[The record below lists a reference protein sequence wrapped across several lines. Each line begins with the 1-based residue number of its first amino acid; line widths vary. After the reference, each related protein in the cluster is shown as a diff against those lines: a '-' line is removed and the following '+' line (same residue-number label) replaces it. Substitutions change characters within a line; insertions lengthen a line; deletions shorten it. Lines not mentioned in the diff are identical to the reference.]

1 MVRLFESDAYR
12 QSSLLMLYV
21 TLAVSQISEP
31 QLWPLLWDA
40 TIPLR
45 LVGLLQIIPLVAAVA
60 KKISLTPFDLS
71 SSSTSRRK
79 GHFGSGGLQE
89 LAPWSSSKIQE
100 LKRALEGDDAN
111 APNVSEG
118 DMNGAIQ

>member
-1 MVRLFESDAYR
+1 M
-12 QSSLLMLYV
+12 
-21 TLAVSQISEP
+21 
-31 QLWPLLWDA
+31 
-40 TIPLR
+40 
-45 LVGLLQIIPLVAAVA
+45 A